1 MGAKTSKTTTAT
13 TSRTAKT
20 NIQDNSHLITP
31 QTLLNRAKERF
42 NEGNEAFRDAKFDH
56 AKNCYYEALENLKK
70 WNDNLHP
77 RSSNHTAKEGEGQG
91 EGGDRSLE
99 ECKRPEDQSTNHL
112 ETATMMNLGMLQFIE
127 GCYNES
133 KDLLQQ
139 ALDKHRE
146 WRSCKMCDESS
157 QCLTSASVLIKRDL
171 SLLKGETNFHN
182 VNEKVMISKL
192 NEYSTLDAMI
202 ADLLNNLAACYEVM
216 GELSLAKTLFE
227 ECLQLRVVS
236 HCLLFS

>member
-1 MGAKTSKTTTAT
+1 MGAKTSKNTTAT

-20 NIQDNSHLITP
+20 NNEDNSHLTP

-42 NEGNEAFRDAKFDH
+42 YEGNEAFRDAKFDH

-70 WNDNLHP
+70 WNDDLHP
-77 RSSNHTAKEGEGQG
+77 RSDHTVKEGVGEGQG
-91 EGGDRSLE
+91 KSGDRSLE
-99 ECKRPEDQSTNHL
+99 ECKRLEDQSTNQL

-146 WRSCKMCDESS
+146 WRSCKMCNESS

-171 SLLKGETNFHN
+171 SLLKGATNFHN
-182 VNEKVMISKL
+182 ANEKIMISKI

-216 GELSLAKTLFE
+216 GELSMAKTLFE

-236 HCLLFS
+236 LYL